1 MNMIGLMFSRNF
13 REYFSAWLWNSF
25 LYLPCQRVSLL
36 IMMLLIAVVCFAD
49 HEDSDIEQTRAFS
62 EVILRLLQESDNLV
76 FQAVSPLHFIFCR
89 WLLRVPICCLAS
101 AYLCIVTYMSEVKF
115 FWNFLCLKK
124 LVSAALQVPIC
135 CSRSCCHRYCRSCC
149 CCCCHRCS
157 RSCCCCC
164 RSCCSCCCCCHH
176 CSRSCC
182 CCCRSCCSCCFRCC
196 CRSCCC
202 CCSFSYASLT
212 LRKQN

>member
-1 MNMIGLMFSRNF
+1 MKNNLGSILDNF
-13 REYFSAWLWNSF
+13 LRCYVNPLQIRRSLSAS
-25 LYLPCQRVSLL
+25 PGHSLTNT
-36 IMMLLIAVVCFAD
+36 F
-49 HEDSDIEQTRAFS
+49 T
-62 EVILRLLQESDNLV
+62 LR
-76 FQAVSPLHFIFCR
+76 CRR

-164 RSCCSCCCCCHH
+164 FRCSRSCCSCCRSCCHR